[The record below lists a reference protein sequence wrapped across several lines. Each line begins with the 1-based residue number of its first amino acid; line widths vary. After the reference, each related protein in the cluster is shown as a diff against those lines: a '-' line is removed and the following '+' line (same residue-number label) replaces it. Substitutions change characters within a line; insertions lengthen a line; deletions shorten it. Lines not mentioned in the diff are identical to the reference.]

1 MNRKSLQDNF
11 FILFCK
17 HHTFNHPQTTQTLD
31 SQDKCLLSNNILD
44 YHVVSQGKTTIP
56 SVDDAEE
63 MNVTDVRPRKQ
74 PLTVPSIKT
83 NPRVN
88 RFCRIFLPS

>member
-1 MNRKSLQDNF
+1 MNRKSSRDNF
-11 FILFCK
+11 FILFCQ
-17 HHTFNHPQTTQTLD
+17 HHPHLTNHTHTNTHSTN

-74 PLTVPSIKT
+74 ALNVPSTT
-83 NPRVN
+83 NH
-88 RFCRIFLPS
+88 